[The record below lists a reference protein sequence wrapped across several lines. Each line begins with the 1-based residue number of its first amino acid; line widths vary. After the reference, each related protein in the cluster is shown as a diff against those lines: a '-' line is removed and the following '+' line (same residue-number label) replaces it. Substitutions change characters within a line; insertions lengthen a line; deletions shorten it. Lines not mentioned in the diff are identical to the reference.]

1 LSKYDTNMKRTINI
15 FLLFLFPSLLFGQ
28 SSAETKVRQKA
39 KFNSDWKFMQ
49 DDKTGFESH
58 DFDDTNW
65 SSLDLPHNWGVEGE
79 FIITIQ
85 ATAVKEPVKLNYS
98 QLFLNQLIIQFKQ
111 FQVDHYFVK

>member
-28 SSAETKVRQKA
+28 TSAETKVRQKV
-39 KFNSDWKFMQ
+39 KFNSDWKFML
-49 DDKTGFESH
+49 DDNAGFESPAFK
-58 DFDDTNW
+58 DSAW
-65 SSLDLPHNWGVEGE
+65 RSLDLPHDWSVEGE

-85 ATAVKEPVKLNYS
+85 ATVVKEPVKLNYS

-111 FQVDHYFVK
+111 FQVDH

>member
-1 LSKYDTNMKRTINI
+1 MRSTIESLLLFFI
-15 FLLFLFPSLLFGQ
+15 PFLLFSQ
-28 SSAETKVRQKA
+28 TSAETKVRQKV
-39 KFNSDWKFMQ
+39 KFNSDWKFML
-49 DDKTGFESH
+49 DDKAGFESH

-65 SSLDLPHNWGVEGE
+65 SSLDLPHDWSVEGE